1 MNQARASTALLR
13 KIDSNQPFSICLGIL
28 QPDGFPLEIEPFLRV
43 LGSFWRSRRIE
54 ISRIRIRARTRTR
67 AHIRTRAH
75 THARAHARDLK
86 SGPYVDGNL
95 FGWYLLG
102 EIVSVRIWAV
112 SDSVWGILAMIRSSE
127 IKMSRSGR
135 LESGL
140 SQESQVCQLSS
151 RSRV

>member
-1 MNQARASTALLR
+1 MH
-13 KIDSNQPFSICLGIL
+13 
-28 QPDGFPLEIEPFLRV
+28 
-43 LGSFWRSRRIE
+43 
-54 ISRIRIRARTRTR
+54 
-67 AHIRTRAH
+67 AHAH
-75 THARAHARDLK
+75 THAHTRTHTRARDLK

-140 SQESQVCQLSS
+140 STVKSKSGRLESGQEASEIKTGSYGCAGRLREELPSQVGDARIWAVSDSVWAGL
-151 RSRV
+151 RH